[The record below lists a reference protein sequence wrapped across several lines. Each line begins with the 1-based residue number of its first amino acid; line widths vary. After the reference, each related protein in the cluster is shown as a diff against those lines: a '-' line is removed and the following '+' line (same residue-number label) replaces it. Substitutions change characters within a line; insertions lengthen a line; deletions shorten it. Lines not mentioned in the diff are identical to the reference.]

1 MCNFLLLHKVLLS
14 YRYFYTGEIDLSEDN
29 VVPLMIL
36 ANKYIVI
43 DLEKACELFVLNLV
57 FNGTPIDQII
67 NWWVIAG
74 QLNLRVLRR
83 KCHEYMILNMDMVL
97 RSDMFL
103 DFDFY
108 DVQHLLKERNL
119 VVSKEIN
126 LYCSVWK
133 WISQPQRKEKM
144 AKYFKELMSP
154 INFTM
159 MSTEELINIDS
170 KLPNELKSLISEQLL
185 NAFKFH
191 ATAFE
196 KRAQMGLAKCDSPRL
211 YTNSRG
217 HSLSAGVAL
226 DGNLRPFLRNGIP
239 HQVAIPVSLSEAD
252 KNNVRDWKLVF
263 QETDEAINL
272 EISTAT
278 AASEQFGMI
287 EASVLLYKTV
297 NKIQFVKGVM
307 QFRIFQRISPSI
319 GKAGHV
325 FSVLIPPAALEENNQ
340 CLYRLVTRHYHDKQF
355 VRNILQRKSPQVA
368 VNNIDRTD

>member
-1 MCNFLLLHKVLLS
+1 MV
-14 YRYFYTGEIDLSEDN
+14 
-29 VVPLMIL
+29 L
-36 ANKYIVI
+36 ANKYNVT
-43 DLEKACELFVLNLV
+43 DLEETCELYVLNLV

-67 NWWVIAG
+67 DWWMIAG

-103 DFDFY
+103 EFDFD
-108 DVQHLLKERNL
+108 DVQQLLQERNL

-126 LYCSVWK
+126 LYCSAWK
-133 WISQPQRKEKM
+133 WMSQPQRKDKM
-144 AKYFKELMSP
+144 TYHFKELMSS

-191 ATAFE
+191 AMPFE
-196 KRAQMGLAKCDSPRL
+196 KRAHMGLAKCDSPRL

-226 DGNLRPFLRNGIP
+226 GGNLRPFLRDGIP

-252 KNNVRDWKLVF
+252 KNKARDWKLVF

-278 AASEQFGMI
+278 TASEQFGMI

-297 NKIQFVKGVM
+297 NNITFVKGVM
-307 QFRIFQRISPSI
+307 QFRIFQGLSTSI

-325 FSVLIPPAALEENNQ
+325 FSVLVPPSALQENNQ
-340 CLYRLVTRHYHDKQF
+340 CLFRLVTRHYHDKQF
-355 VRNILQRKSPQVA
+355 VRNILKLEHSQVA
-368 VNNIDRTD
+368 INNINRTD